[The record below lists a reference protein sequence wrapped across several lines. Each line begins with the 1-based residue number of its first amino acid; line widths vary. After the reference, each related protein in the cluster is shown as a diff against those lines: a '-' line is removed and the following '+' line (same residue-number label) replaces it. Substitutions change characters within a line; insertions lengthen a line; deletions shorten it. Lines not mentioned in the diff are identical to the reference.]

1 VWRENPFFSPR
12 DSPGWGFRFKPSAL
26 TAL

>member
-1 VWRENPFFSPR
+1 VYNGLAWPRE
-12 DSPGWGFRFKPSAL
+12 SPGWGFRFKPSAL